1 MSRRDKAFPL
11 KSFLQEE
18 MTLALSDT
26 MLNSI
31 ALLPSVTRLRLLAF
45 LHFVDEPK
53 SLAAELNFADSGDLR
68 LTLIARQPAESGNK
82 H

>member
-1 MSRRDKAFPL
+1 MSRRDKVLPL

-18 MTLALSDT
+18 MTLALGDR
-26 MLNSI
+26 MMDSI

-45 LHFVDEPK
+45 LHFLDEPK
-53 SLAAELNFADSGDLR
+53 SLSAKLDFAASGDLR
-68 LTLIARQPAESGNK
+68 LTLVARQPCKSNG